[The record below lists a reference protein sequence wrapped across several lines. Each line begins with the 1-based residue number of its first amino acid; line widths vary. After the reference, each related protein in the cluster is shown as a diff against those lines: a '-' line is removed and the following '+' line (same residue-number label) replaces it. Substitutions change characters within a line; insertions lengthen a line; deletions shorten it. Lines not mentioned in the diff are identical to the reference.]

1 MSAFL
6 RPRSPQRPPVRLIGV
21 HHAGGS
27 ASAYHPLSR
36 SLPPSWDLLLL
47 DLPGR
52 GRRAAQ
58 EPIGDMRGLVA
69 QVAADVRPWLDG
81 TPVALFGHSLGA
93 VVALEVART
102 LEDEGTG
109 PVWVGVSG
117 RVAPTFQ
124 ELARK
129 RLHELDDDAL
139 LDVLVAMGGTPPEV
153 RDMPELRERLLP
165 TVRADL
171 RAVDTYR
178 PDPTRGPL
186 SCALTAFGG
195 TDDRWAPPAA
205 MPAWRKETS
214 GRFEQ
219 RLYPGGHFYFFGT
232 AFPGFARH
240 LQHEVERGLFHARGV
255 LAVAG

>member
-1 MSAFL
+1 VTGFL
-6 RPRSPQRPPVRLIGV
+6 RPRSPERPAVRVIGV

-36 SLPPSWDLLLL
+36 SLPPGWDLLLL

-52 GRRAAQ
+52 GKRASVA
-58 EPIGDMRGLVA
+58 PIDDMSRLVE
-69 QVAADVRPWLDG
+69 QVVSDVRPYLDG

-93 VVALEVART
+93 VVALEVARV
-102 LEDEGTG
+102 LDADGTP

-139 LDVLVAMGGTPPEV
+139 LDVLIAMGGTPPEV
-153 RDMPELRERLLP
+153 REMPAILSRLLP

-178 PDPTRGPL
+178 PDPGREPI
-186 SCALTAFGG
+186 SSALTAFGG
-195 TDDRWAPPAA
+195 LEDRWAPPAA
-205 MPAWRKETS
+205 MPAWRRETA

-240 LQHEVERGLFHARGV
+240 LQHEVERAMFS
-255 LAVAG
+255 AGTLTAA